1 MAPSLPLEEM
11 TILDCTQIMAG
22 PFCTML
28 LGDMGAQV
36 IKVEKPLGG
45 DDSRHLGQNFING
58 ESAAFLLINRN
69 KKSIVIDLRSDRGK
83 DIFRRMA
90 VKVDVVVENF
100 RAGVMARLGLD
111 YEALKKL
118 NRSLIYCTI
127 SGFGSTGPYKDRG
140 GFDLVAQ
147 GMSGIISVTGFPDS
161 PPVKVGVPI
170 TDLNAGMYAAYG
182 ILNAYISRMKTGEGQ
197 LVDTSLLE
205 AGIAYTVWESA
216 EYFATGVSPSSLGS
230 AHRLSAPY
238 QAVKTKDDYINVG
251 AANQNNW
258 EKLCQA
264 LNRKDLLNDPRFAK
278 GPDRLKNRDELISIL
293 EEILTTK
300 ESSHWLKILEDYG
313 VPSGPIYKMAGVYD
327 DPHVKDRNM
336 LVEIDHPTVGKFKN
350 IGIPVKLSQTPAT
363 IRHAPPLLG
372 QHTDEVLASFGYSRE
387 EIKAFLDAGVV
398 K

>member
-1 MAPSLPLEEM
+1 
-11 TILDCTQIMAG
+11 
-22 PFCTML
+22 ML
-28 LGDMGAQV
+28 LADMGAQV

-69 KKSIVIDLRSDRGK
+69 KKSIVIDLRNDQGK

-90 VKVDVVVENF
+90 TKVDVVVENF

-118 NRSLIYCTI
+118 NKSLIYCTI

-147 GMSGIISVTGFPDS
+147 GMSGIMSVTGFPDS

-170 TDLNAGMYAAYG
+170 TDLTAGMYAAYG

-216 EYFATGVSPSSLGS
+216 EYFATGASPSSLGS

-238 QAVKTKDDYINVG
+238 QAVKTKDDYINIG
-251 AANQNNW
+251 AANQKNW
-258 EKLCQA
+258 ERLCQA
-264 LNRKDLLNDPRFAK
+264 LNREDLLSDPRFAK

-313 VPSGPIYKMAGVYD
+313 VPSGPIYKMAGVYE
-327 DPHVKDRNM
+327 DPHVKARNM
-336 LVEIDHPTVGKFKN
+336 LVEIDHPTVGKVKN

-372 QHTDEVLASFGYSRE
+372 QHTDEVLASFGYSRG
-387 EIKAFLDAGVV
+387 EIKAFRDAGVV